1 MGRLLT
7 TTEAA
12 ELLGIKPKSLSVYA
26 CQGRITPTRKPIGGH
41 NLYDEDDLITQLG
54 NKLPHPEEEQ

>member
-26 CQGRITPTRKPIGGH
+26 CQGRITPTRKNTNSMKQIP
-41 NLYDEDDLITQLG
+41 
-54 NKLPHPEEEQ
+54 PVS